1 MSSSLIGRKLG
12 GYDVTELLGQGG
24 MATVYKGYQASVD
37 RAVAIKVLPPHPGL
51 DSQFITRFEIEAKTI
66 ARLQHPHILPLYD
79 YGQEDNILY
88 LVMAY
93 IGGGSLDGIVADGPM
108 PVKQVQH
115 ILRQVA
121 AALDY
126 AHRQGVIHRDIK
138 PGNIL
143 LDNDGNALL
152 ADFGI
157 VKMTDSG
164 VNITG
169 TGVVGTPAYMSPEQA
184 QGLQLDNRSDI
195 YALGCVVYEMLTGR
209 QPYAG
214 DTPMQVLL
222 KHIGDPVPDISRDM
236 PHLPP
241 TITLV
246 MQKALAKHPD
256 DRFQT
261 AVEFADAFAR
271 AATVDASVMKAPIQP
286 TTSHRAESVP
296 TVMLPTEKLP
306 GAHNIQPEQ
315 QPTIIMQSP
324 GGLNN
329 PLVLLG
335 AFGLIALVIV
345 VVAIVLVNNSASP
358 AGEVGQN
365 PTAAINNTPDS
376 SAAAAPTIIPVDTTP
391 PPARITYITS
401 TAPGDTANVQFTE
414 LPPPADGTQYVV
426 WLQNTETGDTLLLG
440 TATLDALGSGQ
451 LTYMDDESLLPARYN
466 AAIITEESVIGD
478 VPAGTIVYQ
487 GSVPAVIMTS
497 ITAILLGDET
507 GINGASLLESANTEA
522 FTGNDHAGRAAAA
535 TNLSGVMTHT
545 EHTINILRGDPADFN
560 GNGRAENPGR
570 GFGVYVFMDAIEMHL
585 NAIFDAPDSAQF
597 VRNNAQDVLT
607 CVENVRHWAD
617 DTIVQAQTVFT
628 TISDAGDDADTDALL
643 ASIQPL
649 TDRMVNLSANLL
661 NGIDA
666 NENRRIDP
674 FEDECGLAQIDDFT
688 LLIGNIDL
696 REVTDSD

>member
-169 TGVVGTPAYMSPEQA
+169 TGVLGTPAYMSPEQA

-236 PHLPP
+236 PNLPP
-241 TITLV
+241 TVTMV

-261 AVEFADAFAR
+261 AIAFAEAFTR
-271 AATVDASVMKAPIQP
+271 AATADASVMMAYRQP
-286 TTSHRAESVP
+286 TSAQPGEPVP
-296 TVMLPTEKLP
+296 TMMLPTEKLP
-306 GAHNIQPEQ
+306 GAQHIQPDQ
-315 QPTIIMQSP
+315 QPTIIMQNP

-345 VVAIVLVNNSASP
+345 VVAIVLNNNNASP
-358 AGEVGQN
+358 AGEIGGN
-365 PTAAINNTPDS
+365 PTAIINTPDS
-376 SAAAAPTIIPVDTTP
+376 NAAAAPTIIPADTTP
-391 PPARITYITS
+391 PAARITYIT
-401 TAPGDTANVQFTE
+401 TNAPGDTANVQFTE
-414 LPPPADGTQYVV
+414 LPPPTDGTRYVV

-440 TATLDALGSGQ
+440 EATLDALGSGQ
-451 LTYMDDESLLPARYN
+451 LTYMDDEGLLPARYN
-466 AAIITEESVIGD
+466 AAIITEERETGD
-478 VPAGTIVYQ
+478 APAGTIIYQ
-487 GSVPAVIMTS
+487 GSVPAVTMTS
-497 ITAILLGDET
+497 ISAILLGDES
-507 GINGASLLESANTEA
+507 GINGTSLLESANTEA

-545 EHTINILRGDPADFN
+545 EHTINILRGEPADFN

-585 NAIFDAPDSAQF
+585 NAIFDDPDSAQF

-617 DTIVQAQTVFT
+617 DTIVQGQMVFT
-628 TISDAGDDADTDALL
+628 TISDAGDDADTDALM
-643 ASIQPL
+643 ATIQPL
-649 TDRMVNLSANLL
+649 TNSMVNFTANLL

-696 REVTDSD
+696 SEVTDSE